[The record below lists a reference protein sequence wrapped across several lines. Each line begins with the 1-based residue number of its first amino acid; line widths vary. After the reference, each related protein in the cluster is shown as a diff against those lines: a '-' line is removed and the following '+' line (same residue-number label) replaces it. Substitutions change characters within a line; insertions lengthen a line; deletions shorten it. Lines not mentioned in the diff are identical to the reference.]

1 MLLFPLPA
9 LLTPFPRIFIIKGN
23 VNNERIFP
31 SCLFP
36 APLTHFP
43 VIAFINKG
51 ATGFIN
57 EKITKAVIG
66 ANTGPRNPPS

>member
-23 VNNERIFP
+23 FNNERIFP

-36 APLTHFP
+36 APLTPFP
-43 VIAFINKG
+43 VIAFINEG
-51 ATGFIN
+51 AVGFIN
-57 EKITKAVIG
+57 EKSIFAINEAATG
-66 ANTGPRNPPS
+66 ANTAP